1 MNLRNKATILLLNQ
15 IETVQCGFDA
25 KYVEGLTKLYTY
37 KAKKGSY
44 KPGDVAVVE
53 TNGQYKFVRIA
64 IVDETPN
71 IDPYA
76 SFEYQ
81 WLIQK
86 IDFTDYQKAL
96 DAEKT
101 LMEYLR
107 NAERTQ
113 LIDSVKNEVKE
124 SLPESAMQDINAI
137 SLDTE
142 AEETD

>member
-15 IETVQCGFDA
+15 IETVQCSFNA
-25 KYVEGLTKLYTY
+25 KYREGFPKLYTY

-44 KPGDVAVVE
+44 KPGDIAVVE
-53 TNGQYKFVRIA
+53 TDGHYKFVYVA

-76 SFEYQ
+76 SYEYQ

-96 DAEKT
+96 DAEKI

-107 NAERTQ
+107 NADRTKRME
-113 LIDSVKNEVKE
+113 SVKNEVKE
-124 SLPESAMQDINAI
+124 SLPDSIIKNIEAI
-137 SLDTE
+137 SIDTE
-142 AEETD
+142 VTE